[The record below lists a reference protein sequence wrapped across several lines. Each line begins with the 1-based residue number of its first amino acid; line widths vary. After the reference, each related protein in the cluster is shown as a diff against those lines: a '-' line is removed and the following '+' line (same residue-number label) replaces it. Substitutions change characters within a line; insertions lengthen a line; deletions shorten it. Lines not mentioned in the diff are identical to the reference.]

1 MLNDQSTLRIEFRFM
16 MRFQIKWYYKNM
28 GEQEICIMLNIASN
42 TKTLKDQQRELRET
56 SQREKNCTKFK
67 SKALP

>member
-1 MLNDQSTLRIEFRFM
+1 MTLMGRHDQSTLRIEFKCM

-42 TKTLKDQQRELRET
+42 TKTLKDQQGE
-56 SQREKNCTKFK
+56 
-67 SKALP
+67 